1 MANSD
6 YRELFWKSS
15 LDHQISIT
23 VDGNE
28 VADNTLIESEAF
40 ELEESL
46 CSESE
51 LTFGACESNCIK
63 FVTHGTTNLLG
74 KTITVSEKITD
85 SGLEPFIYGKYT
97 VVSDVPTS
105 DRTKRE
111 ITAYD
116 SMRTILNDNVQPWYA
131 ALTFPMTLKALRD
144 SFFAYLGIEQVET
157 TLANDGI
164 TINKTITTDGTTEN
178 GDIITSETTISGK
191 TIITAICELNGCFG
205 NINRDGK
212 FEYVVLDEIIP
223 SVYPSDTLYPE
234 DDLYPRD
241 SNAESMKGRYIEF
254 DYEDFQTANITQ
266 LEITASS
273 DSAGVL
279 VGDTGNTYTISGNVL
294 ITDKTADELKEIAA
308 NILPIISK
316 VTYTPIKSS
325 NCVGNPCVMLGEPL
339 RFNTSRAIIYTYVLQ
354 RTLSGIQAKRDT
366 FTSNGCEYYT
376 QKVNSISEELTSV
389 KGRTNKLERTADHT
403 LSELSDLSTDTASK
417 FEQTADSIQ
426 AEVTARQGADSQISA
441 ALELKID
448 KDDDGTIISLI
459 NGSANRICFTATNMF
474 TVNAPN
480 IIIDAAGNVT
490 LGGEMVSSENVY
502 ISYQY
507 STLSTAVKIKA
518 LSAGSGDYTEH
529 TYDVNRY
536 SWLEIG
542 YSTTGINA
550 PILTIGKD
558 ACIVKAETE
567 LQAPVMY
574 ASLGCF
580 KDLALMY
587 DDDSMY
593 GGRIYKCFGATGR
606 NYGIASTGW
615 VRKWVEAQGYTT
627 TPGISGLTIVAVG
640 TSSGTA
646 GSYSP
651 YYYLNVANA
660 SIGSVISSC
669 QARNILLS
677 DRRAKEFITDAQD
690 ISDAYMLLKPVH
702 FKFKDDV
709 ECTDTHWHYGFI
721 AQDVKEAFNSAG
733 IDTYGEALVGY
744 DTENDEWLL
753 DKDEM
758 HAMHVQMIQKQQKE
772 IEQLKNEINTLKQQ
786 MEVLQNAI
794 LSKNN

>member
-40 ELEESL
+40 DLEESL

-74 KTITVSEKITD
+74 KTITVSEEITD

-157 TLANDGI
+157 TLVNDGI

-212 FEYVVLDEIIP
+212 FEYVILDEIIP

-241 SNAESMKGRYIEF
+241 SNAESMRGRYIEF

-266 LEITASS
+266 LEITTSS

-294 ITDKTADELKEIAA
+294 ITDKTADELKEIAT

-354 RTLSGIQAKRDT
+354 RTLSGIQAKRDA
-366 FTSNGCEYYT
+366 FTANGCEYYT

-403 LSELSDLSTDTASK
+403 LSELSDLSADTTSK

-441 ALELKID
+441 TLELKID
-448 KDDDGTIISLI
+448 KDDDGTIVSLI

-480 IIIDAAGNVT
+480 IIIDAVGNVT
-490 LGGEMVSSENVY
+490 LGGEMVSSDNFY
-502 ISYQY
+502 ISYNY
-507 STLSTAVKIKA
+507 STLSTASKVKV
-518 LSAGSGDYTEH
+518 LSVVSGVYTVH
-529 TYDVNRY
+529 GTSNYDWYNTTVA
-536 SWLEIG
+536 SIG
-542 YSTTGINA
+542 A
-550 PILTIGKD
+550 KLPILLFGTD
-558 ACIVKAETE
+558 ACVIEAAVEF
-567 LQAPVMY
+567 QAPAIY
-574 ASLGCF
+574 AKSGYF
-580 KDLALMY
+580 KDIAIDY
-587 DDDSMY
+587 ENDSNC
-593 GGRIYKCFGATGR
+593 GGRIYSCFGATGR

-640 TSSGTA
+640 QSSGSA
-646 GSYSP
+646 GSYSS
-651 YYYLNVANA
+651 YYYLNVAYA
-660 SIGSVISSC
+660 AVDLVISSC

-690 ISDAYMLLKPVH
+690 ISNAYMRLKPVH
-702 FKFKDDV
+702 FKFRDDT
-709 ECTDTHWHYGFI
+709 EGTDAHWHYGFI
-721 AQDVKEAFNSAG
+721 AQDVKDAFDLAG
-733 IDTYGEALVGY
+733 IDTYGEALVGC
-744 DTENDEWLL
+744 DTEKDEWLL

>member
-40 ELEESL
+40 DLEESL

-74 KTITVSEKITD
+74 KTITVSEEITD

-131 ALTFPMTLKALRD
+131 TLTFPMTLKALRD

-157 TLANDGI
+157 TLVNDGI

-241 SNAESMKGRYIEF
+241 SNAESMRGRYIEF

-273 DSAGVL
+273 DSAGAL

-294 ITDKTADELKEIAA
+294 ITDKTTDELKEIAT

-354 RTLSGIQAKRDT
+354 RTLSGIQAKRDA

-403 LSELSDLSTDTASK
+403 LSELSDLSADTASK

-441 ALELKID
+441 TLELKID

-490 LGGEMVSSENVY
+490 LGGEMVSADNFY
-502 ISYQY
+502 ISYNY
-507 STLSTAVKIKA
+507 STLATASKVKI
-518 LSAGSGDYTEH
+518 LGVEAGVYTIHGTSNYEWF
-529 TYDVNRY
+529 N
-536 SWLEIG
+536 
-542 YSTTGINA
+542 TTITSVGANL
-550 PILTIGKD
+550 PILKFGTD
-558 ACIVKAETE
+558 ACVIEAAVEF
-567 LQAPVMY
+567 QAPAIY
-574 ASLGCF
+574 GKAGYF
-580 KDLALMY
+580 KDIAIDY
-587 DDDSMY
+587 ETDSSY
-593 GGRIYKCFGATGR
+593 GGRIYSCFGATGR

-660 SIGSVISSC
+660 SVGSVISSC

-690 ISDAYMLLKPVH
+690 ISSAYMLLKPVH
-702 FKFKDDV
+702 FKFKDDS
-709 ECTDTHWHYGFI
+709 EGTDAHWHYGFI
-721 AQDVKEAFNSAG
+721 AQDVKDAFDSAG
-733 IDTYGEALVGY
+733 IDTYGEALVGC
-744 DTENDEWLL
+744 DTEKDEWLL